1 MCGNMTH
8 SIIASLPLKDSF
20 LLVCKTGEFAI
31 PSLSYYETGYLIT
44 KNDMPKVFERLSKGE
59 DLSDVCVAWEFTVT
73 MSDTH
78 GIDDVLHAL
87 RGVGVRKCGVKG
99 VEYTF
104 KRVGINARKV
114 TNYYA
119 VFDITSSEIMS
130 QFTAS
135 KAVVSCT
142 VPVEDVKN
150 VVSAINSL
158 KDRFFKVVKE
168 MAPKGRHKVSVVVPT
183 EVPPLYV
190 FLDVQPS
197 MSEEGEDEL
206 SIEDIEDLDELDRM
220 WGLENTS
227 VFSSKSKSRIDS
239 AGKDGGG
246 GNEEGNTS
254 VFSGVEDVDVEELAA
269 RMMREKGFVRRTLV
283 VFDLPSEYR
292 GARVKIRKVDDGF
305 EEVRVLSQDFVKFR
319 TLRSKFYTLLRR
331 VAWRSRM
338 GWVLFKASEP
348 DLREMNKVVEEL
360 NKLARLSG
368 VDERVVEFVDVYMP
382 RDYLVRELGRYIVE
396 KRASF
401 EVFKRKAIEA
411 KERRREY
418 RRLVKVVAEVE
429 ELLEKLEG
437 EMRYLKVEGE

>member
-1 MCGNMTH
+1 MCGMTH
-8 SIIASLPLKDSF
+8 SIIASLPLKNSF
-20 LLVCKTGEFAI
+20 VLVCKTGEFVI
-31 PSLSYYETGYLIT
+31 PSLSYYESGYLIT
-44 KNDMPKVFERLSKGE
+44 KNDVPKVFERLSKGE
-59 DLSDVCVAWEFTVT
+59 DLSDVCVAWEFTVS
-73 MSDTH
+73 M
-78 GIDDVLHAL
+78 GDVRGVEDFLHVL
-87 RGVGVRKCGVKG
+87 RGAGVRKCDVKG
-99 VEYTF
+99 VTYAF
-104 KRVGINARKV
+104 NRVGINTRKV

-119 VFDITSSEIMS
+119 VFDIISSDVIS

-135 KAVVSCT
+135 KTVVSCT

-150 VVSAINSL
+150 VVSAVNSL
-158 KDRFFKVVKE
+158 EGRFFKVVKE
-168 MAPKGRHKVSVVVPT
+168 MTPKGKHKVSVVVPV
-183 EVPPLYV
+183 EVPPLHV

-197 MSEEGEDEL
+197 IEEEGEDEL
-206 SIEDIEDLDELDRM
+206 SIEDLDELDRM

-227 VFSSKSKSRIDS
+227 VFSRGSQ
-239 AGKDGGG
+239 AGAEEKDRSGGSG
-246 GNEEGNTS
+246 GEGNTS
-254 VFSGVEDVDVEELAA
+254 VFSGVEDVDVEELAS

-292 GARVKIRKVDDGF
+292 GARVKIRKVGDGF

-368 VDERVVEFVDVYMP
+368 VDERVVEFIDVYMP

-429 ELLEKLEG
+429 ELLGKLEE

>member
-1 MCGNMTH
+1 MCGSMTH
-8 SIIASLPLKDSF
+8 SIIASLPLKNSF
-20 LLVCKTGEFAI
+20 ILVCKTGEFVI
-31 PSLSYYETGYLIT
+31 PSLSYYESGYLIT
-44 KNDMPKVFERLSKGE
+44 KNDVPKVFERLSKGE
-59 DLSDVCVAWEFTVT
+59 DLSDVCVAWEFTVS
-73 MSDTH
+73 MGDAR
-78 GIDDVLHAL
+78 GVEDFLHVL
-87 RGVGVRKCGVKG
+87 RGAGVRKCDVKG
-99 VEYTF
+99 VTYAF
-104 KRVGINARKV
+104 NRVGINARKV

-119 VFDITSSEIMS
+119 VFDITSSDVMS

-168 MAPKGRHKVSVVVPT
+168 MTPKGKHKVSVVVPT
-183 EVPPLYV
+183 EVPPLHV

-197 MSEEGEDEL
+197 MEGEGEDEL
-206 SIEDIEDLDELDRM
+206 SIEDLDELDRM

-227 VFSSKSKSRIDS
+227 VFSSESR
-239 AGKDGGG
+239 AGTVRKDRGS
-246 GNEEGNTS
+246 GNEEENTS
-254 VFSGVEDVDVEELAA
+254 VFSGVEDVDVEELAT
-269 RMMREKGFVRRTLV
+269 RMMREKGFVLRTLV

-292 GARVKIRKVDDGF
+292 GARVKIRKVGDGF

-319 TLRSKFYTLLRR
+319 TLRSKFYTLLRK

-338 GWVLFKASEP
+338 GWVLFKASKP

-368 VDERVVEFVDVYMP
+368 VDERVVEFIDVYMP

-429 ELLEKLEG
+429 ELLGKLEE
-437 EMRYLKVEGE
+437 EMRYLKLGNE